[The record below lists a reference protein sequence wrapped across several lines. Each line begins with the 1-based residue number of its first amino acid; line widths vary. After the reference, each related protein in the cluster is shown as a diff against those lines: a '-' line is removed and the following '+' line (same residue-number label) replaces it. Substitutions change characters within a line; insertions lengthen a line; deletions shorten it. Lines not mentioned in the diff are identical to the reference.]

1 MSENTSLPQ
10 ALLTLLQENPD
21 IEVFEVILHDFAGNH
36 RGKWVPRDQI
46 EKLFSG
52 GFKMPKSVVSVDAWG
67 RDVQELIEVTGDAD
81 GICIPDPAT
90 LAMVPWAE
98 RPTAQVIIQMSSA
111 SHSEEP
117 LEPYPADPRAV
128 LQAVVARYQRL
139 GLTPVVASELEFH
152 LFQNQRDAYGLP
164 LHTQSSELSTPLG
177 GDSYGLD
184 AMREVAPIMDEIDQM
199 ARAQGIPV
207 DTLITECGA
216 SQYEINLHHQADAV
230 SACDHGSL
238 LRRAIRA
245 VARRHDQLA
254 TFMAKPFAEE
264 VGNGMHIHF
273 SLLDSSGNNV
283 FVGDDERGSA
293 TLRHAVAGCLA
304 TMNDSM
310 AIFAPSIN
318 SYRRLSPG
326 SFAPIAANWGYE
338 NRTTALRI
346 PAGDSSAIRIEHR
359 LPGADGNL
367 YLVVAAILAG
377 ALYGIENQLEPEPP
391 VEGEA
396 QVEQPTLCYHW
407 YDALNAFE
415 QSAFVKEYLGE
426 EFAAL
431 YIACK
436 RGEKA
441 EFDRRVTRLEYD
453 AYL

>member
-1 MSENTSLPQ
+1 MSDTSTLPTPLQ
-10 ALLTLLQENPD
+10 SLLQEHPE

-46 EKLFSG
+46 EKLFNG
-52 GFKMPKSVVSVDAWG
+52 DFKMPKSVVSVDAWG
-67 RDVQELIEVTGDAD
+67 RDVQELIEATGDSD
-81 GICIPDPAT
+81 GICIADPAT
-90 LAMVPWAE
+90 LALVPWAE
-98 RPTAQVIIQMSSA
+98 RPTAQVVMQMSSA
-111 SHSEEP
+111 SHSSEP
-117 LEPYPADPRAV
+117 LTPYPADPRAV
-128 LQAVVARYQRL
+128 LQSVVARYRAL

-152 LFQNQRDAYGLP
+152 LLQSERDAYGQP
-164 LHTQSSELSTPLG
+164 LHTQSTELEMPLG
-177 GDSYGLD
+177 GDSYSLD
-184 AMREVAPIMDEIDQM
+184 AMREVAPIMDEIDQV

-216 SQYEINLHHQADAV
+216 SQYEINLHHEADAV

-245 VARRHDQLA
+245 VARRHNQLA
-254 TFMAKPFAEE
+254 TFMAKPFADE

-273 SLLDSSGNNV
+273 SLLDENGHNV
-283 FVGDDERGSA
+283 FIGDSDRGSA
-293 TLRHAVAGCLA
+293 RLRHAVAGCLA
-304 TMNDSM
+304 TMGDAM
-310 AIFAPSIN
+310 AIFAPSLN
-318 SYRRLSPG
+318 SYRRLAPG

-346 PAGDSSAIRIEHR
+346 PAGDAAAIRVEHR
-359 LPGADGNL
+359 LPGADANV

-377 ALYGIENQLEPEPP
+377 ALYGIEHQLEPEPP

-396 QVEQPTLCYHW
+396 QVEQPSLPCDW
-407 YDALNAFE
+407 QDALNAFE
-415 QSAFVKEYLGE
+415 QSAFVKEYLGA
-426 EFAAL
+426 EFAEL
-431 YIACK
+431 YAICK